1 MFCSKGSLR
10 ARSSAPT
17 RYNKSRKEIRSTG
30 CLSTAMASASASA
43 PQHHQSYQSLS
54 HALAYHPQSNDQ
66 LQQYSPPHPYAP
78 PSSSSTIPPN
88 IQHPSSA
95 YYQPGPQYH
104 SINQPPPDPAQ
115 PSSLPGA
122 SPGEKR
128 KRGRPK
134 GSKTKKPK
142 VEHSSNTVVNSG
154 GYAPAAAATATVAAV
169 STPITPALL
178 GQSFAV
184 ATVSA
189 PLTVG
194 FPNQPGLGAPITAS
208 DQPPGG
214 DIPNISHFKWQ
225 VMNLCSEF
233 YQVSLSKYHTR
244 HDLTFLPRF

>member
-1 MFCSKGSLR
+1 
-10 ARSSAPT
+10 
-17 RYNKSRKEIRSTG
+17 
-30 CLSTAMASASASA
+30 MASASASA

-54 HALAYHPQSNDQ
+54 HALAYHPQSTDQ
-66 LQQYSPPHPYAP
+66 QQQQYSSPHPYAP
-78 PSSSSTIPPN
+78 PPSIPPN
-88 IQHPSSA
+88 VQHPSSA

-115 PSSLPGA
+115 PSSIPGA

-142 VEHSSNTVVNSG
+142 VEHSSNNVLNSG
-154 GYAPAAAATATVAAV
+154 GYAPAAAAATVAAV
-169 STPITPALL
+169 STPATPALL

-184 ATVSA
+184 ATVPSS
-189 PLTVG
+189 LTVG
-194 FPNQPGLGAPITAS
+194 FPNQPGLTAPITAS

-214 DIPNISHFKWQ
+214 DSPNVSHFKWQ

-233 YQVSLSKYHTR
+233 YQVRHSYRNISLATTSHFFLDSRLQPTLSSVLR
-244 HDLTFLPRF
+244 SHLPRPHSYTFGIE